1 MKYAL
6 IFLMAMIFLNA
17 CEFKN
22 EESLEKVQ
30 CDTFNITYTKVKP
43 IFDINCVRCHNEQ
56 TNYFGII
63 LDSYN
68 NAKAAAQTGY
78 LIPAVNHIPTPG
90 IVFMPFQ
97 LPKLEDCDV
106 RKITIWVNSSTPE

>member
-1 MKYAL
+1 
-6 IFLMAMIFLNA
+6 MAMIFLNA

-78 LIPAVNHIPTPG
+78 LIPAVNHISTPG